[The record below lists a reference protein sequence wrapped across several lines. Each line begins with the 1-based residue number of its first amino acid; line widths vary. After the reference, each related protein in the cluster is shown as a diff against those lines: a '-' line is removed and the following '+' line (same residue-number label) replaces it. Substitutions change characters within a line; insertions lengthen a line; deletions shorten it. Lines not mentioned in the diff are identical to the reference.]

1 MPPALP
7 GAACVLLTLPRVL
20 PAKSDQ
26 FSFLLPFLGNESSG
40 TRTELASSPGGGKM
54 WDTPRCSL
62 HGRPRAGA
70 GVQPQGVIR
79 RDTIKCSLIATRP

>member
-40 TRTELASSPGGGKM
+40 THTELASSPGGGHR
-54 WDTPRCSL
+54 TPL
-62 HGRPRAGA
+62 GA
-70 GVQPQGVIR
+70 PCMGGPAPEWVFSHKG
-79 RDTIKCSLIATRP
+79 

>member
-7 GAACVLLTLPRVL
+7 GAACVLLTLPRML

-40 TRTELASSPGGGKM
+40 THTELASSPGG
-54 WDTPRCSL
+54 DT
-62 HGRPRAGA
+62 GRPSVLPAWEA
-70 GVQPQGVIR
+70 PR
-79 RDTIKCSLIATRP
+79 RSGYSATRGNTP

>member
-40 TRTELASSPGGGKM
+40 TRTELASSPGGGKCG
-54 WDTPRCSL
+54 TPF
-62 HGRPRAGA
+62 GA
-70 GVQPQGVIR
+70 PCMGGPAPERVFSHKG
-79 RDTIKCSLIATRP
+79 